1 MKSQQHSAVNHQD
14 CLLWCWKTLVCFSV
28 KRSMVGGSWIG
39 FLNSFFFRKSGSYG
53 FPAYEFCFSRMW
65 FGAAK
70 RLALKKPG
78 SDPFE
83 GQKLRDCLDMP
94 GCVHRVRFMKFLIG
108 AKLSRSFQ
116 SFFVSTSGQEVNL
129 FWRIDSCLYYCIY
142 HSHISPL
149 YPTLF
154 LALIASPYA
163 GVVRSGLADDTDFLD
178 EVGCQCIST
187 KELNIN
193 GELSPIQT
201 EVIIILDSVKSKCS
215 AGFNVLCNV
224 GLLESQWQNALG
236 ALT

>member
-28 KRSMVGGSWIG
+28 KRSMVGGSRIG
-39 FLNSFFFRKSGSYG
+39 FLNFFFFRKSRSYG
-53 FPAYEFCFSRMW
+53 VPAYEFCFGRMW

-116 SFFVSTSGQEVNL
+116 NFFVSTSGQEVNP
-129 FWRIDSCLYYCIY
+129 FRRIVSCVFKCFSCLYYISFP
-142 HSHISPL
+142 HIPTISHFVLDSDCLSLCRSSPL
-149 YPTLF
+149 RAGGWHWFSWRGWLSTYQPRNSTSMVS
-154 LALIASPYA
+154 SPPSKQ
-163 GVVRSGLADDTDFLD
+163 RS
-178 EVGCQCIST
+178 
-187 KELNIN
+187 
-193 GELSPIQT
+193 P
-201 EVIIILDSVKSKCS
+201 
-215 AGFNVLCNV
+215 
-224 GLLESQWQNALG
+224 
-236 ALT
+236 